1 MGSQIAWIL
10 TRDRVASSS
19 TIAVATNDFRAGLVT
34 SMLVSGGG
42 SGGGAGPGVSATK
55 EHLAGIIDEVGTR
68 CTHCNEH
75 LRVPR

>member
-1 MGSQIAWIL
+1 MRSNLREMAKMKRKL
-10 TRDRVASSS
+10 HE
-19 TIAVATNDFRAGLVT
+19 ATNDFRAGLVT